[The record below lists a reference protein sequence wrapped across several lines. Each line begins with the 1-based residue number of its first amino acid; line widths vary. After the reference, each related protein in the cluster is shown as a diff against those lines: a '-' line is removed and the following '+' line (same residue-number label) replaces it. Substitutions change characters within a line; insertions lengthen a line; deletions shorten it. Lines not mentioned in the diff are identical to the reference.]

1 LNDAKVTDLN
11 ASPLQ
16 SGLVAQVP
24 LPDVAPAR
32 PRRHAF
38 GLSIKLILLTI
49 VFVMISE
56 VAAFVPSV
64 SSYRVRFLEEKL
76 ATAQA
81 AAVLLGSAAWDNVPR
96 TVQDEL
102 LATVGATAIV
112 LRTGKASRLLAA
124 VEMPPT
130 VDEVA
135 DLRDTSPWRSAEAAF
150 TTLTAWTP
158 RTLRVIGPD
167 RDGKSLELVIS
178 DRPLRAAMI
187 RFAGNILLLSAV
199 ISILTAVLIYISLQR
214 LLIRPMR
221 RLAQAMVRYSEDPED
236 KSRIIEPSGRS
247 DEIGIAEDKL
257 AAMQNHLTESLAQ
270 KRHLADLGLAV
281 SKVNHDLRN
290 LLASAQLFSDRIAAL
305 PDPAV
310 QRFAPK
316 LIATLGRAIEYCQT
330 TLAYGRAR
338 EREPQRRLVDLG
350 RICREVADVLGL
362 DQHATIVF
370 DSRIEPSFEVDADP
384 DQLFRVL
391 LNLCRNAV
399 QAMDGEA
406 DPAVVRRLFIE
417 GRREGSVVIVRIC
430 DTGPGVS
437 AKARQHLFQAFQG
450 GVRPGGA
457 GLGLAIAAEIVR
469 AHGGTIAL
477 VDQSAPGAAFEITLP
492 DRPIAFDLAAR
503 ARVG

>member
-11 ASPLQ
+11 AGPLQ
-16 SGLVAQVP
+16 SGIVAQASV
-24 LPDVAPAR
+24 PDVVPAR

-49 VFVMISE
+49 VFVMVSE

-81 AAVLLGSAAWDNVPR
+81 AAVLLGSAAWENVPR
-96 TVQDEL
+96 SVQDEL
-102 LATVGATAIV
+102 LASVGATAIV

-135 DLRDTSPWRSAEAAF
+135 DLREVTLWRSAEAAF
-150 TTLTAWTP
+150 STLTAWTP

-199 ISILTAVLIYISLQR
+199 ISILTAMLIYVSLQR

-316 LIATLGRAIEYCQT
+316 LIATLDRAIDYCQT

-338 EREPQRRLVDLG
+338 EREPQRRLINLA
-350 RICREVADVLGL
+350 RICHDVADVLGL
-362 DQHATIVF
+362 DQHASITF
-370 DSRIEPSFEVDADP
+370 DNRIEPGFEIDADP

-406 DPAVVRRLFIE
+406 DPAIVRRLSIE
-417 GRREGSVVIVRIC
+417 GRREGSVVILRIC
-430 DTGPGVS
+430 DTGPGVA

-469 AHGGTIAL
+469 AHGGTISL
-477 VDQSAPGAAFEITLP
+477 VDQSKPGAVFEITLP

>member
-1 LNDAKVTDLN
+1 MNIAKVMDVK
-11 ASPLQ
+11 AEPLQ
-16 SGLVAQVP
+16 PGVDAQASV
-24 LPDVAPAR
+24 PDVAPAR
-32 PRRHAF
+32 PRRHGF

-49 VFVMISE
+49 VFVMVSE

-64 SSYRVRFLEEKL
+64 SSYRTRFLEEKL

-81 AAVLLGSAAWDNVPR
+81 ASVLLGSSAWADVPR
-96 TVQDEL
+96 SIQDEL
-102 LATVGATAIV
+102 LASVGATAIV
-112 LRTGKASRLLAA
+112 LRTGNATRLLAA

-135 DLRDTSPWRSAEAAF
+135 DLRDTSMLRAAAAAYS
-150 TTLTAWTP
+150 TLTAWTP
-158 RTLRVIGPD
+158 RTLRVIGPT

-178 DRPLRAAMI
+178 DRTMRAGMI

-199 ISILTAVLIYISLQR
+199 ISILTATLIYFSLQR

-257 AAMQNHLTESLAQ
+257 AAMQSHLTESLAQ

-316 LIATLGRAIEYCQT
+316 LIATLGRAIDYCQT
-330 TLAYGRAR
+330 TLTYGRAR
-338 EREPQRRLVDLG
+338 EREPQRRLVDLA
-350 RICREVADVLGL
+350 RICHEVADVLGL
-362 DQHATIVF
+362 EQHATIVF
-370 DSRIEPSFEVDADP
+370 DNRIEANFEVDADP
-384 DQLFRVL
+384 DQLFRAL

-399 QAMDGEA
+399 QAMDGEG

-417 GRREGSVVIVRIC
+417 ARREGSVVVIRVC

-457 GLGLAIAAEIVR
+457 GLGLAITAEIVR
-469 AHGGTIAL
+469 AHGGAIAL
-477 VDQSAPGAAFEITLP
+477 LDQSAPGAVFEISLP